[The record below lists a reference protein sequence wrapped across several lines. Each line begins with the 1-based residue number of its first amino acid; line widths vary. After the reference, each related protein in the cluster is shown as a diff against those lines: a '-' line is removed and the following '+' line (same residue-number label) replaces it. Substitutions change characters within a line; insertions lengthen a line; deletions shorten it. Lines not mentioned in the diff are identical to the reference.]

1 MSDLEK
7 ARELMLSGSYTA
19 ALCRGEETMI
29 STKRGVKPLLDW
41 IDEGRK
47 LCGWTAADRVVGKAA
62 AFLYVLLG
70 VERVWALV
78 MSTKA
83 RAVLESHGIEALC
96 DTEVEKIENRT
107 RDGFCPME
115 TAVWDIDDPVEA
127 RATVIVRLRELNG
140 E

>member
-1 MSDLEK
+1 MTDLEQAK
-7 ARELMLSGSYTA
+7 ERMLSGNYTA
-19 ALCRGEETMI
+19 ALCRGNEELT

-41 IDEGRK
+41 IDEGRR
-47 LCGWTAADRVVGKAA
+47 LSGWTAADRVVGKAA

-70 VERVWALV
+70 VERVWASV
-78 MSTKA
+78 MST
-83 RAVLESHGIEALC
+83 RAKTVLESHGIEALC

-115 TAVWDIDDPVEA
+115 TAVWDIEDPVEA
-127 RATVIVRLRELNG
+127 RATVIVRLKELNG

>member
-7 ARELMLSGSYTA
+7 ARELMLSGNYTA
-19 ALCRGEETMI
+19 ALCRGEESMT

-41 IDEGRK
+41 IDEGKK
-47 LCGWTAADRVVGKAA
+47 LAGWTAADRVVGKAA

-83 RAVLESHGIEALC
+83 KTVLESHGIEALC
-96 DTEVEKIENRT
+96 DTEVETIENRT

-127 RATVIVRLRELNG
+127 KATVIVRLRELNG

>member
-1 MSDLEK
+1 MTDLEK
-7 ARELMLSGSYTA
+7 ARELLLQGNYTA
-19 ALCRGEETMI
+19 ALCRDGEVLT
-29 STKRGVKPLLDW
+29 STLRGVKPLLDW

-47 LCGWTAADRVVGKAA
+47 LTGWSAADRVVGKAA

-70 VERVWALV
+70 VERVWASV
-78 MSTKA
+78 MSH
-83 RAVLESHGIEALC
+83 RAAQVLRSHGIEALC

-107 RDGFCPME
+107 HDGYCPME

-140 E
+140 Q